1 MTIKE
6 YNDIVDKWADNV
18 YRFVLSNTKDDD
30 NAKDIVQDAF
40 EKLWIKKDSVDYT
53 KAKSYLFT
61 TAYHSFIDFTRKNKR
76 VVGLSEAEYHQPK
89 VYSQYSDVNEVLHQ
103 AINQL
108 PEAQKAVIL
117 LRDYEGYNY
126 EEIAEITNLSLAQVK
141 VYIFRG
147 RSHLKKV
154 IGSIEAL
161 V

>member
-1 MTIKE
+1 MTARE

-76 VVGLSEAEYHQPK
+76 VVSMSEAEYQQPK
-89 VYSQYSDVNEVLHQ
+89 VNSQYSDVNEVLHQ

-154 IGSIEAL
+154 IGSIETL

>member
-40 EKLWIKKDSVDYT
+40 EKLWIKKDSVDYA

-76 VVGLSEAEYHQPK
+76 VVGMSEAEYQQPK
-89 VYSQYSDVNEVLHQ
+89 VYSQYSDVNEILHQ

-108 PEAQKAVIL
+108 PEAQKSVIL

-126 EEIAEITNLSLAQVK
+126 DEIAEITNLSLAQVK

-154 IGSIEAL
+154 IGSIETL